1 MTSETPVF
9 PERGQRRR
17 DRLVSSLPMLREW
30 SWPYVAITGAQ
41 DGPQTTIIAGVHGCE
56 YVSIRAAV
64 RLARELDP
72 AAVQG
77 RILVVPV
84 VNLPAFWERTA
95 FVCPL
100 DGKNPNRCFPGDP
113 HGTFTEMLAHFVFSS
128 CIAPGDALLDLHGGD
143 IVEELAPFA
152 IYAADGDPA
161 VVARSR
167 AMADAFGLAY
177 TIGRREEPGALTGM
191 TYAAAAR
198 SGIPGLI
205 AEAGGIGQL
214 TESDVELL
222 VDGARRALQA
232 TGNLAGAPQSPGT
245 TWLERFDWLYSTGEG
260 FWIADVRAG
269 DEVRAGQRLGRIVDL
284 LGDPVETIEAPHD
297 GVVVFRTTSAA
308 VKARGLLL
316 ALGA

>member
-1 MTSETPVF
+1 M
-9 PERGQRRR
+9 
-17 DRLVSSLPMLREW
+17 
-30 SWPYVAITGAQ
+30 
-41 DGPQTTIIAGVHGCE
+41 H
-56 YVSIRAAV
+56 
-64 RLARELDP
+64 
-72 AAVQG
+72 G
-77 RILVVPV
+77 RILVVPI

-113 HGTFTEMLAHFVFSS
+113 NGTFSEALAHVVFST

-167 AMADAFGLAY
+167 AMAEAFGLAY
-177 TIGRREEPGALTGM
+177 TIARREEPGTLAGM

-214 TESDVELL
+214 TAPDVDLL
-222 VDGARRALQA
+222 VDGARRALQV

-245 TWLERFDWLYSTGEG
+245 TWFNRFDWLYSTGGG

-269 DEVRAGQRLGRIVDL
+269 DEVRGGQPLGRIVDL
-284 LGDPVETIEAPHD
+284 LGDPVETIEAPYD

-308 VKARGLLL
+308 VKPRGLLL